1 MSRPFRPSA
10 GALAPALVVAV
21 AVAGAQPAT
30 PVYPTTATVPHVD
43 EYHGTKVPDPYRW
56 LEDDTATAVRQW
68 VTAQN
73 AVTFGYLGAIPY
85 RGALLQRLRELQDY
99 PRVSAPAR
107 RAGWYVWTR
116 NSGLQNQSV
125 WMIRRG
131 ATGAERVLLDPNAL
145 DPAGTTRYGGFV
157 PDKAGRHLAY
167 SVSKAGSDWQELR
180 VMDPVTGRDRDDR
193 VRWVK
198 VSGIAWWK
206 DGFFY
211 SRYPAPA
218 DTTKALSGRNEDHRV
233 YYHRVGT
240 PQSAD
245 VLVHADAANPQRFH
259 TVRTTEDE
267 RWAIL
272 SISDRGKGAD
282 GNELWVR
289 DLASADTAWKPLV
302 RGFGDEASV
311 LDGDGDA
318 LLVLTNRGAPNSRV
332 VRIRPGSPDEAT
344 WTTVIAEAKEP
355 LQGVAVAGRWLY
367 PSYLRDVVTVIEQRE
382 RSGAKVRDL
391 VLPGI
396 GTAGM
401 ASATRDAT
409 DAFLTFTS
417 FTEPPVTYRVILA
430 TGRLEPWFAPK
441 LPFDASRFTTTRALA
456 TSRDG
461 TRVPM
466 FIVHRKDLRRD
477 GTNPTL
483 VYGYGG
489 FNVPTLPGFSASRV
503 AWLEQGGVYVSVN
516 MRGGSEYGEAWHK
529 GGMLAN
535 KQNVFDDFI
544 AAGEQLIR
552 DGWTSSAKLAMQG
565 GSNGGLL
572 VGAVMTQRPE
582 LFRVALPAVGVMD
595 MLRFQK
601 FTIGWNWIAD
611 YGTSDDPKGF
621 EYLRAYSPLH
631 NLRDGTAYPAT
642 LVTTADHDDRVV
654 PAHSF
659 KFAARL
665 QAAHRGP
672 NPVLIRIE
680 TQSGHGASS
689 LAKGLETTADVYAF
703 TMWNL
708 GMTPRLP
715 QAPTP

>member
-1 MSRPFRPSA
+1 MPRSFRPTA
-10 GALAPALVVAV
+10 GVVLPAVLATAAL
-21 AVAGAQPAT
+21 GAQPAPPT
-30 PVYPTTATVPHVD
+30 YPPTATVPHVD
-43 EYHGTKVPDPYRW
+43 SYHGVQVADPYRW
-56 LEDDTATAVRQW
+56 LEDDTASAVKRW
-68 VTAQN
+68 VDAQN
-73 AVTFGYLGAIPY
+73 AVTFGYLEAIPF
-85 RGALLQRLRELQDY
+85 RAPLLERLRQLQDY
-99 PRVSAPAR
+99 ERLSAPAR
-107 RAGWYVWTR
+107 RAGWTIWTR

-131 ATGAERVLLDPNAL
+131 ATGPERVLVDPNVR

-157 PDKAGRHLAY
+157 PDRAGRHLAY
-167 SVSKAGSDWQELR
+167 SISKAGSDWQELR
-180 VMDPVTGRDRDDR
+180 VMDPVTGEDRADR
-193 VRWVK
+193 IRWVK

-218 DTTKALSGRNEDHRV
+218 DTTKALSVRNEDHRV
-233 YYHRVGT
+233 YYHRIGT

-245 VLVHADAANPQRFH
+245 VLVYADAADPQRFH
-259 TVRTTEDE
+259 TVRTTDDE

-272 SISDRGKGAD
+272 SISDRGTGAD

-289 DLASADTAWKPLV
+289 DLASADTTWRPLV
-302 RGFGDEASV
+302 RGFADQATV

-318 LLVLTNRGAPNSRV
+318 LLVLTNRGAPNKRV
-332 VRIRPGSPDEAT
+332 VRIRPGASESA
-344 WTTVIAEAKEP
+344 WTTVIAESREP
-355 LQGVAVAGRWLY
+355 MQDVAVAGRWLY
-367 PSYLRDVVTVIEQRE
+367 PSYLRDVVTVIEQRD
-382 RSGAKVRDL
+382 RTGRKLRDL
-391 VLPGI
+391 ALPGL
-396 GTAGM
+396 GTASMGD
-401 ASATRDAT
+401 AERDET
-409 DAFLTFTS
+409 DAFLTYTS
-417 FTEPPVTYRVILA
+417 FTQPPVTYRVTLA
-430 TGRLEPWFAPK
+430 TGALAPYITPR
-441 LPFDASRFTTTRALA
+441 LPFDPSRFTVTRSWA

-466 FIVHRKDLRRD
+466 FIVHRADLARD
-477 GTNPTL
+477 GTNPTI

-489 FNVPTLPGFSASRV
+489 FNVATLPGFSASRI
-503 AWLEQGGVYVSVN
+503 AWLEQGGIYVSVN

-552 DGWTSSAKLAMQG
+552 DRWTSSAKLAMQG

-582 LFRVALPAVGVMD
+582 LFKVALPAVGVMD

-642 LVTTADHDDRVV
+642 MVTTADHDDRVV

-672 NPVLIRIE
+672 NPVLIRID

-689 LAKGLETTADVYAF
+689 LSKGLASTADVYAF

-708 GMTPRLP
+708 GMTPRFP
-715 QAPTP
+715 ATPVP